1 MAMPA
6 EGTSAETL
14 LAGVSFLDA
23 GGVKLEDLGEVDDKL
38 LAEIWLHSSCTCCRV
53 MRARSHAC
61 AFQYLSCFFA
71 RLCQGSAERIG

>member
-1 MAMPA
+1 MSA

-38 LAEIWLHSSCTCCRV
+38 LAEVWLHSSCTCCRI
-53 MRARSHAC
+53 MHAC
-61 AFQYLSCFFA
+61 SLSYLFFA
-71 RLCQGSAERIG
+71 CLCQGSAESIG